1 MCRELGIHTYFSSPA
16 HPQANGQVEAVNKT
30 IKTNLKTKLDRLK
43 GSWVEE
49 LPNVLWAYR
58 TTSRNATGETP
69 YSLSFGAEAVV
80 PVEIGASN
88 YRTQHFLPDNNETS
102 LRAELDLLEERRD
115 QAAVWAVAYQQ
126 RSARYYNSKV
136 RHRVLRLG
144 DLVLKKV
151 LQNTKE
157 QGSGSLGPTWEG
169 PYRIIKVVRPG
180 TYRLEDMAGGVLLHP
195 WNVEHLKYYYQ

>member
-1 MCRELGIHTYFSSPA
+1 M
-16 HPQANGQVEAVNKT
+16 
-30 IKTNLKTKLDRLK
+30 
-43 GSWVEE
+43 EE

-80 PVEIGASN
+80 PVEIGGPS
-88 YRTQHFLPDNNETS
+88 YCTQHFLPDNNETS

-115 QAAVWAVAYQQ
+115 QAAVQAVAYQQ

-136 RHRVLRLG
+136 KHRVLLLG

-157 QGSGSLGPTWEG
+157 HGSSSLGPTWEG
-169 PYRIIKVVRPG
+169 PCKIIKVVCLR
-180 TYRLEDMAGGVLLHP
+180 TYCLEDMSGGVLMHP